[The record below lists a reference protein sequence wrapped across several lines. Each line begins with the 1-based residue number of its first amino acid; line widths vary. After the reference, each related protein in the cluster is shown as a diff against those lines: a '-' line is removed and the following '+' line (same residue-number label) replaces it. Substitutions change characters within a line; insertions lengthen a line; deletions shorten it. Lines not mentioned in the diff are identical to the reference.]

1 MAFLNSIIQPLSNLG
16 NFWQQKNNGRIFRW
30 NIFFICLQIGVLAWK
45 FVTLPPQ
52 VPLYYSLPWGA
63 SQLVN
68 SSSLFLLPTISV
80 VILFIDNLFSVSF
93 FKNFELLSRL
103 SVITSLI
110 VSFFLTITLF
120 RIVFLIS

>member
-1 MAFLNSIIQPLSNLG
+1 MAFLNSIIQPLSDLG
-16 NFWQQKNNGRIFRW
+16 NFWQQKNNGRILRW
-30 NIFFICLQIGVLAWK
+30 NIFFICLQIGLLAWK
-45 FVTLPPQ
+45 FATLPPQ
-52 VPLYYSLPWGA
+52 VPLYYSLPWGQ

-103 SVITSLI
+103 SVVTSLI
-110 VSFFLTITLF
+110 ASFFLTITLF